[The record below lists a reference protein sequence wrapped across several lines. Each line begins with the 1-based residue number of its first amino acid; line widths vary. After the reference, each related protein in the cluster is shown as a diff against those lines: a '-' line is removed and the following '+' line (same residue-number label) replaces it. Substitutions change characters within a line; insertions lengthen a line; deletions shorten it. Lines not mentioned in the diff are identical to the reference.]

1 MLALFYIFIA
11 VAVALG
17 IWQVNKLTSYRK
29 NLKND
34 KNEDV
39 VAIAKGRKSNSH

>member
-17 IWQVNKLTSYRK
+17 IWQVNKLPVTEKPFKER
-29 NLKND
+29 
-34 KNEDV
+34 
-39 VAIAKGRKSNSH
+39 